1 MENFEINAQKRTD
14 IGKGASRRLRR
25 SGNIPAIIYGGDQKP
40 VALTISHNE
49 LLKHLEHEAFYSHIL
64 IVNIDNQPERVIL
77 KDLQRHPYRPVILHM
92 DLQRVSE
99 AEKVHMKV
107 PLHFINEET
116 CIGVKQGG
124 GVIARQKSDLEIRC
138 LPKYLPEFIEI
149 DLAKVKLNQIVH
161 VSDLILPEGVEL
173 VTLTNKGDKHDLPVV
188 SIHLARGDKAED
200 DEKSEEQ
207 SEEQE

>member
-1 MENFEINAQKRTD
+1 MR
-14 IGKGASRRLRR
+14 
-25 SGNIPAIIYGGDQKP
+25 
-40 VALTISHNE
+40 
-49 LLKHLEHEAFYSHIL
+49 
-64 IVNIDNQPERVIL
+64 
-77 KDLQRHPYRPVILHM
+77 
-92 DLQRVSE
+92 E
-99 AEKVHMKV
+99 AEKADKKV